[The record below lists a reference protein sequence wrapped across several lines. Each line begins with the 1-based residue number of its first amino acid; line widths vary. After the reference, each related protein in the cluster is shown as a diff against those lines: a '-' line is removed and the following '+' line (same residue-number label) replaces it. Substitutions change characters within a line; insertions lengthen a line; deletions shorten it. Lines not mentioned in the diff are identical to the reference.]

1 MKQVVIIGASGFV
14 GSALLDEA
22 LGRGWQVKA
31 LVRNAGKIRRRGP
44 ELKIVETDV
53 TDEGKLEQ
61 LARGA
66 EAVISAFNPGWSNPD
81 IYEETLE
88 GYRAIIEGVRRSGVK
103 RLLVVG
109 GAGSLYAEPGVR
121 VMDGP
126 VPERILPGVKSLA
139 QVYYDFLMPEKELD
153 WIFLSPS
160 ANLEAG
166 ERTAKFR
173 LGKDDLLVD
182 EATGRSHISVLDY
195 AVAMIDELE
204 EPKHHRERFTV
215 GY

>member
-1 MKQVVIIGASGFV
+1 MRQVVIIGASGFV
-14 GSALLDEA
+14 GSALLEEA

-44 ELKIVETDV
+44 ELKVVETDV

-81 IYEETLE
+81 IYDETLE
-88 GYRAIIEGVRRSGVK
+88 GYRAIIEGVRRSGVA

-109 GAGSLYAEPGVR
+109 GAGSLYVKPGVR
-121 VMDGP
+121 VLDGP
-126 VPERILPGVKSLA
+126 VPEQILPGIKSLA
-139 QVYYDFLMPEKELD
+139 QVYYDLLMPEKALD

-160 ANLEAG
+160 SSMTAG

-182 EATGRSHISVLDY
+182 EATGKSHISVQDY

-204 EPKHHRERFTV
+204 EPRHHRERFTV

>member
-14 GSALLDEA
+14 GSALLGEA
-22 LGRGWQVKA
+22 LERGWLVKA

-44 ELKIVETDV
+44 ELKVVETDV
-53 TDEGKLEQ
+53 TDEGKLER
-61 LARGA
+61 LVRGA
-66 EAVISAFNPGWSNPD
+66 GAVISAFNPGWSNPD
-81 IYEETLE
+81 IYEETLQ
-88 GYRAIIEGVRRSGVK
+88 GYRTIIEGVCRSGVK

-109 GAGSLYAEPGVR
+109 GAGSLFVRPGVR
-121 VMDGP
+121 VLDGP
-126 VPERILPGVKSLA
+126 MPERILPGVKSLA
-139 QVYYDFLMPEKELD
+139 QVYYDLLMPETELD

-160 ANLEAG
+160 ADLTAG
-166 ERTAKFR
+166 GRTAKFR

-182 EATGRSHISVLDY
+182 AATGRSHISVQDY

-204 EPKHHRERFTV
+204 EPQHHRERFTV

>member
-61 LARGA
+61 LASGA

-103 RLLVVG
+103 RLLIVG
-109 GAGSLYAEPGVR
+109 GAGSLSVEPGVR

-166 ERTAKFR
+166 ERTAKYR

-204 EPKHHRERFTV
+204 EAKHHRERFTV

>member
-61 LARGA
+61 LASGA

-81 IYEETLE
+81 IYDETLD

-109 GAGSLYAEPGVR
+109 GAGSLYVEPGVR

-126 VPERILPGVKSLA
+126 VPERILPGVRSLA
-139 QVYYDFLMPEKELD
+139 QVYYDFLMPETELD
-153 WIFLSPS
+153 WVFLSPS

-166 ERTAKFR
+166 ARTAKFR

-182 EATGRSHISVLDY
+182 QATGQSHISVLDY

-204 EPKHHRERFTV
+204 QAEHHRERFTV

>member
-22 LGRGWQVKA
+22 LERGWQVKA

-44 ELKIVETDV
+44 ELKVVETDV
-53 TDEGKLEQ
+53 TDEGKLER
-61 LARGA
+61 LVRGA
-66 EAVISAFNPGWSNPD
+66 GAVISAFNPGWSNPD
-81 IYEETLE
+81 IYEETLQ
-88 GYRAIIEGVRRSGVK
+88 GYRTIIEGVRRSGVK

-109 GAGSLYAEPGVR
+109 GAGSLFVRPGVR
-121 VMDGP
+121 VLDGP
-126 VPERILPGVKSLA
+126 MPERILPGVKSLA
-139 QVYYDFLMPEKELD
+139 QVYYDLLMPETELD

-160 ANLEAG
+160 ADLTTG
-166 ERTAKFR
+166 GRTAKFR

-182 EATGRSHISVLDY
+182 AATGRSHISVQDY

-204 EPKHHRERFTV
+204 EPQHHRERFTV

>member
-22 LGRGWQVKA
+22 LGRDWQVKA

-44 ELKIVETDV
+44 ELKVVETDV
-53 TDEGKLEQ
+53 TDEGRLEQ
-61 LARGA
+61 LVSGA
-66 EAVISAFNPGWSNPD
+66 EAVISAFNPGWTNPN
-81 IYEETLE
+81 IYDETLE

-109 GAGSLYAEPGVR
+109 GAGSLYVEPGVR

-126 VPERILPGVKSLA
+126 VPERILPGVRSLA
-139 QVYYDFLMPEKELD
+139 QIYYDFLMPEKELD

-166 ERTAKFR
+166 ERTAQFR

-182 EATGRSHISVLDY
+182 EATGKSHISVLDY

>member
-1 MKQVVIIGASGFV
+1 MRQVVIIGASDFV
-14 GSALLDEA
+14 GSALLEEA

-44 ELKIVETDV
+44 ELKVVETDV
-53 TDEGKLEQ
+53 TDEGKLER

-66 EAVISAFNPGWSNPD
+66 EAVISAFNPGWSNPN
-81 IYEETLE
+81 IYDETLE
-88 GYRAIIEGVRRSGVK
+88 GYRAIIKGVRRSGVG

-109 GAGSLYAEPGVR
+109 GAGSLYVKPGVR
-121 VMDGP
+121 VLDGP
-126 VPERILPGVKSLA
+126 MPERILPGVRSLA
-139 QVYYDFLMPEKELD
+139 QVYYDLLMPETGLD

-160 ANLEAG
+160 ANLTAG
-166 ERTAKFR
+166 ERTARFR

-182 EATGRSHISVLDY
+182 EATGQSHISIQDY

-204 EPKHHRERFTV
+204 RPRHHRERFTV